1 MRRGRARRGGSGGQG
16 EYTMEFVR
24 YEELP
29 ANLAAKVIA
38 QSSDDRAEV
47 SA

>member
-1 MRRGRARRGGSGGQG
+1 
-16 EYTMEFVR
+16 MEFVR

-29 ANLAAKVIA
+29 GNLAAKVIA
-38 QSSDDRAEV
+38 QSSDDPAEV